1 MGGQWLPQNSDLTGR
16 GLVTKELAT
25 RQRHARN
32 RDRRQKGASARRQH
46 GDGRRSAGGCLH
58 SAFLLPQET
67 FDRRQLPDVFGA
79 GGKGAQTVACLC
91 NAGDQRYEGIYAFR
105 SGG

>member
-16 GLVTKELAT
+16 GLITKNWLQGSDMLEIEI
-25 RQRHARN
+25 
-32 RDRRQKGASARRQH
+32 
-46 GDGRRSAGGCLH
+46 DGKKAQVPDGSTVMDAAQQVGVYI